1 MWVAMEVAM
10 RDVIGERQRRPGSA
24 PRAARPT
31 GPALIITA
39 ALKHL
44 FVERNGLFQR
54 MWPWRSNART
64 LSETKT

>member
-1 MWVAMEVAM
+1 MHLVT
-10 RDVIGERQRRPGSA
+10 VIVFS
-24 PRAARPT
+24 T
-31 GPALIITA
+31 LIAIYITA

-44 FVERNGLFQR
+44 LVDRDGVFQR